1 MAASFLGA
9 VGLFMMLF
17 GFGSMGIRKL
27 LNQNPKIKGAVT
39 DGIVSRI
46 TRFFM

>member
-1 MAASFLGA
+1 MA
-9 VGLFMMLF
+9 LFFVRMILLMVILI
-17 GFGSMGIRKL
+17 GFGSWGIRKF
-27 LNQNPKIKGAVT
+27 LNQNPKVKGAIT

>member
-9 VGLFMMLF
+9 VGLFMMLI

-27 LNQNPKIKGAVT
+27 LGRNPVVKDAIT

-46 TRFFM
+46 TRFFR